1 MNTQTTTVNSEEKN
15 RLQEVLETA
24 GRIAETGIDIAALKK
39 RVEYAVEDAVMD
51 AERIAKQGK
60 HAVED
65 VVEDAT
71 YYIKKNPWQSVG
83 YAAGAALGVGVLAGW
98 IMTRRNG
105 KNVH

>member
-1 MNTQTTTVNSEEKN
+1 MNTQTTVNAEEKS
-15 RLQEVLETA
+15 RLKEAIETA
-24 GRIAETGIDIAALKK
+24 GRIAETGIDVVALKK

-51 AERIAKQGK
+51 AERIAKHGK

-83 YAAGAALGVGVLAGW
+83 YAAGAALGVGFLAGW
-98 IMTRRNG
+98 LVTRRNG
-105 KNVH
+105 ENVH

>member
-1 MNTQTTTVNSEEKN
+1 MTTQTAVNSEQKD
-15 RLQEVLETA
+15 RLKEVFETA
-24 GRIAETGIDIAALKK
+24 GKIAETGIDVAALKK
-39 RVEYAVEDAVMD
+39 RLEYAVENAVLD

-83 YAAGAALGVGVLAGW
+83 YAAGAALGVGLLTGW
-98 IMTRRNG
+98 LLTRRNG
-105 KNVH
+105 DRSH

>member
-1 MNTQTTTVNSEEKN
+1 MATQTAVSSQENN
-15 RLQEVLETA
+15 RFNEVLETA
-24 GRIAETGIDIAALKK
+24 GKIAETGIDIAALKK

-83 YAAGAALGVGVLAGW
+83 YTAATALGVGFVAGW
-98 IMTRRNG
+98 LLTRRNG
-105 KNVH
+105 NN

>member
-1 MNTQTTTVNSEEKN
+1 MSIQTAVNSEEKN
-15 RLQEVLETA
+15 RLQEAFETA

-51 AERIAKQGK
+51 AERLAKQGK

-83 YAAGAALGVGVLAGW
+83 YAAGAAFGVGILAGW
-98 IMTRRNG
+98 LMTRRNG
-105 KNVH
+105 ENTH

>member
-1 MNTQTTTVNSEEKN
+1 MTTQTAVNSEAKS
-15 RLQEVLETA
+15 RLTEALETA
-24 GRIAETGIDIAALKK
+24 GKIAETGIDIAALKK

-60 HAVED
+60 HAMEG

-83 YAAGAALGVGVLAGW
+83 YAAGAAIGVGFLAGW
-98 IMTRRNG
+98 IITRRNRRSG
-105 KNVH
+105 H

>member
-1 MNTQTTTVNSEEKN
+1 MTTQTAVNSQEKN
-15 RLQEVLETA
+15 RLKEVLETA
-24 GRIAETGIDIAALKK
+24 GKIAETGIDITALKK

-83 YAAGAALGVGVLAGW
+83 YAAGAALGVGFLTGW
-98 IMTRRNG
+98 LMTRRNG
-105 KNVH
+105 ENVH